1 MDADTLRATLLVLRE
16 RMSDQQRQIRRDVQ
30 DGDSGRYSARAP
42 INLAEQASD
51 EQEMDILASRLT
63 ASSQSLA
70 DIDDALDRLESGAF
84 NVCDECGKEI
94 GERRLTIQPWA
105 TLCVT
110 CQRKMEEES

>member
-1 MDADTLRATLLVLRE
+1 MDANTLRATLLMLRE
-16 RMSDQQRQIRRDVQ
+16 RMTDQQRQIRRDVLES
-30 DGDSGRYSARAP
+30 DSGRFTARAP

-63 ASSQSLA
+63 ASSQTLA
-70 DIDDALDRLESGAF
+70 DIDDALDRLEAGEF

-94 GERRLTIQPWA
+94 GERRLAIQPWA
-105 TLCVT
+105 TLCVK